1 MRKMGALKIKEERGK
16 DGDVLKGEKNAMTA
30 INMVSVLIFCSIK
43 NDTCPNRTKDVTEY
57 VTSTT
62 RED

>member
-1 MRKMGALKIKEERGK
+1 MGALKIKEERGK

-43 NDTCPNRTKDVTEY
+43 TTHAQTVPRTLQ
-57 VTSTT
+57 ST
-62 RED
+62 